1 MHSSDSSP
9 RQTTRS
15 HSSSNSVAD
24 AVSNSVSKPQATGKA
39 PINWTNMIL
48 FTVTPALAVTLV
60 PAYGW
65 FEGYDAF
72 EWSMFAVMMVFCGM
86 SITAGYHRLWSHKT
100 YEAHAAIRFLFA
112 LGGAFALQ
120 NDVLNWA
127 SDHRRHHQHVDNN
140 DHDPYS
146 AGRGFWFSHIG
157 WILRHY
163 DSAKD
168 DFSNVKDL
176 QRDPIVMWQHRNYLL
191 LVLIM
196 NIGLP
201 AFIGLLHGDIIAGLL
216 LGGLL
221 RLVLS
226 QHATYFINSLAHM
239 WGTRPYSDNS
249 SARDNT
255 LLALITYGEGYHN
268 YHHTF
273 QWDYRNGIR
282 WWHFDPTKWLIH
294 SLERVGLASGLK
306 RCAPDKIERA
316 KLERQFQL
324 AAQKCEHLAVEGDWR
339 SRLEAEYEAILHT
352 VQQWAEHRQA
362 WYEAKGKELQEHLS
376 HLEKQQ
382 LKAHYLEFK
391 YKLKL
396 QKQRWQLV
404 VQTLATPE
412 PRIA

>member
-1 MHSSDSSP
+1 
-9 RQTTRS
+9 
-15 HSSSNSVAD
+15 
-24 AVSNSVSKPQATGKA
+24 
-39 PINWTNMIL
+39 
-48 FTVTPALAVTLV
+48 
-60 PAYGW
+60 
-65 FEGYDAF
+65 
-72 EWSMFAVMMVFCGM
+72 
-86 SITAGYHRLWSHKT
+86 
-100 YEAHAAIRFLFA
+100 LFA

-140 DHDPYS
+140 DNDPYS

-163 DSAKD
+163 DSAKN

-176 QRDPIVMWQHRNYLL
+176 QRDPIVMWQHKNYLA

-201 AFIGLLHGDIIAGLL
+201 AFIGFLHGDIIAGLL

-282 WWHFDPTKWLIH
+282 WWHFDPTKWLIR
-294 SLERVGLASGLK
+294 SLERAGLASGLK

-324 AAQKCEHLAVEGDWR
+324 ATEKCERLAVEGDWQ
-339 SRLEAEYEAILHT
+339 SRLETEYEALLHT

-396 QKQRWQLV
+396 QKQRWQIV
-404 VQTLATPE
+404 IRTLASPE
-412 PRIA
+412 PGVA

>member
-1 MHSSDSSP
+1 MHSSDQTP
-9 RQTTRS
+9 QTT
-15 HSSSNSVAD
+15 D
-24 AVSNSVSKPQATGKA
+24 QA

-65 FEGYDAF
+65 IYGFDAF
-72 EWSMFAVMMVFCGM
+72 EWAMFAVMMVFCGM

-100 YEAHAAIRFLFA
+100 YEAHASVRFLFA
-112 LGGAFALQ
+112 IGGAFALQ

-140 DHDPYS
+140 DNDPYS

-163 DSAKD
+163 DSAQN

-176 QRDPIVMWQHRNYLL
+176 QRDPIVMWQHRNYLA

-201 AFIGLLHGDIIAGLL
+201 AFIGFLHGDIIAGLL

-282 WWHFDPTKWLIH
+282 WWHFDPTKWLIR
-294 SLERVGLASGLK
+294 SLERAGLASGLK

-324 AAQKCEHLAVEGDWR
+324 VTEKCERLAVEGDWQ
-339 SRLEAEYEAILHT
+339 SRLETEYEALLHT

-396 QKQRWQLV
+396 QKQRWQIV
-404 VQTLATPE
+404 IRTLASPE
-412 PRIA
+412 PGVA